1 MTASKMFLRDFLGLV
16 LIVSTV
22 LALLSI
28 LLDLLALMAYFNHE
42 TQVATVLFDESFYM
56 LVFFVPPYFIAKYIN
71 RTDVV
76 KAVDEYQLMKSKSE
90 IM

>member
-16 LIVSTV
+16 LIVSIV
-22 LALLSI
+22 LALLSV

>member
-1 MTASKMFLRDFLGLV
+1 MTASKMFLRDLLGLI

-22 LALLSI
+22 LALLSV
-28 LLDLLALMAYFNHE
+28 LLDLLALLAYVNHE
-42 TQVATVLFDESFYM
+42 TQVATLLFDESFYL
-56 LVFFVPPYFIAKYIN
+56 LVFFIPPYFIAKYIN
-71 RTDVV
+71 RAEVV